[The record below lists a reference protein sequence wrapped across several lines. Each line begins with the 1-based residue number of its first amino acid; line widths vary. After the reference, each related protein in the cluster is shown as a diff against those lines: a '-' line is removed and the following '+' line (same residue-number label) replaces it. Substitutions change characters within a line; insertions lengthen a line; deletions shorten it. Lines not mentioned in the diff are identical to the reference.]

1 MEQHDIVIYSFY
13 IAKDLVKEGFAL
25 TNMNLNKK
33 IKGKIVFYFEDS
45 DKIREYL
52 SEYHNIKIGEI

>member
-13 IAKDLVKEGFAL
+13 IAKDLVKEGFTL

-33 IKGKIVFYFEDS
+33 VRGKIVFYFEYS
-45 DKIREYL
+45 GKIKEYL
-52 SEYHNIKIGEI
+52 SEHHNIEIGEI